1 MSTVKTNQ
9 IQTTAGKVILQS
21 TGSILQVNQAYDT
34 ARRSVALTGGVP
46 YDWTALSVTTNR
58 VSTTSKLLIQF
69 SGTMRNDSGVD
80 WDGVLYSSLDGIIV
94 RGDANGSNA
103 RGHWSTGTD
112 NAQYSSYVMP
122 CFSATILYTPSNS
135 TSSITINPRITADGS
150 TNMLFQRDNW
160 NGADQQAHTGVSS
173 LIVMEVSA

>member
-1 MSTVKTNQ
+1 MSTVKANQ
-9 IQTTAGKVILQS
+9 IQTTGSKIILQS

-34 ARRSVALTGGVP
+34 ARRAVSMTGGVP

-69 SGTMRNDSGVD
+69 SGTLRSDGSD

-135 TSSITINPRITADGS
+135 TSSITINPRITSELSG
-150 TNMLFQRDNW
+150 TMLFQRDNW
-160 NGADQQAHTGVSS
+160 NGADAQAHTGVSS

>member
-1 MSTVKTNQ
+1 MSTIKTNA
-9 IQTTAGKVILQS
+9 ITTVAGKPILNS

-34 ARRSVALTGGVP
+34 VRRDVSATGGVP

-58 VSTTSKLLIQF
+58 VSTSSKLLIQF
-69 SGTMRNDSGVD
+69 SGTVTSNGID

-94 RGDANGSNA
+94 RGDVSSSRA
-103 RGHWSTGTD
+103 RCHWSSGTD
-112 NAQYSSYVMP
+112 NAQYSSYAMP

-135 TSSITINPRITADGS
+135 TSSITINPRVTPESSGTLSFQKDRWDGDG
-150 TNMLFQRDNW
+150 T
-160 NGADQQAHTGVSS
+160 QAHTGVSS

>member
-1 MSTVKTNQ
+1 MSTIKTNQ

-21 TGSILQVNQAYDT
+21 TGSVLQVNQAYDT
-34 ARRSVALTGGVP
+34 ARRDVSVTGGVA

-69 SGTMRNDSGVD
+69 SGTVTSNGID

-94 RGDANGSNA
+94 RGDVSSSRA
-103 RGHWSTGTD
+103 RCHWSTGTD
-112 NAQYSSYVMP
+112 NAQYSSYAMP

-135 TSSITINPRITADGS
+135 TSSITINPRIVAEGS
-150 TNMLFQRDNW
+150 GTISFQKDRW
-160 NGADQQAHTGVSS
+160 NGDGGQAHTGVSS